1 MIVLAIDTAL
11 GAAAA
16 CLYQTAAAEI
26 LAEEKVL
33 LTRGH
38 DAVLLPLIERVT
50 SSVGFAN
57 IQRVA
62 VTVGPGSFTGLRI
75 GIAAAQGIGLAR
87 DIPVVGVSSL
97 AAFAAPAIA
106 DAGEDLVAAAVDM
119 RHGRVCLEVFAP
131 DGRSLSEPTILTAVE
146 AARILGNKS
155 VRLVGSGAPILAVEC
170 WQRGI
175 PATVM
180 GDTLAPRIDYVA
192 RLGGLA
198 DPASAPPR
206 PLYVKD
212 VDVSVPTGAGV

>member
-16 CLYQTAAAEI
+16 CLYETVSGEI
-26 LAEEKVL
+26 LAEDKVL
-33 LTRGH
+33 LARGH

-50 SSVGFAN
+50 SPWGFDRVD
-57 IQRVA
+57 RVA

-87 DIPVVGVSSL
+87 NIPVVGVSSL

-106 DAGEDLVAAAVDM
+106 DAGEDLVAASVDM
-119 RHGRVCLEVFAP
+119 KHGRVCLEVFAP
-131 DGRSLSEPTILTAVE
+131 DGRSLAEPTILPAAE
-146 AARILGNKS
+146 AARVLGNRP
-155 VRLVGSGAPILAVEC
+155 VRLVGSAAPILAVEC

-175 PATVM
+175 PATVI
-180 GDTLAPRIDYVA
+180 GETVAPRIDYVA

-198 DPASAPPR
+198 DPDSAPPR

-212 VDVSVPTGAGV
+212 VDVSLPAGTGG